1 MHCRRSHITSN
12 YPDPMLEGG
21 CSHFDALPGAEKES
35 LMLRTRAARQA
46 FSPPPSEL
54 SSHSFK
60 RPRPTCDGDGRRVR
74 AFPSCA
80 EVATDYEQAIV
91 PGVRGGRRR

>member
-60 RPRPTCDGDGRRVR
+60 HPRDRRATATAGGSELSHLVR
-74 AFPSCA
+74 
-80 EVATDYEQAIV
+80 
-91 PGVRGGRRR
+91 R